1 MSIQKKSVALL
12 SILSLVS
19 SVLGLVFSVVLARCY
34 GVSRDVEIYF
44 AASSL
49 FFVIAS
55 LTQTGSI
62 TEIALPIYHRHVEEF
77 GKKEAFKLYCLIINW
92 MGLAAF
98 LVGLISALFAQPLI
112 EIFIPGFSA
121 QDQETARIFFLWISP
136 LFMLE
141 ILKSIMSTLL
151 NAEKVFGRT
160 ELANILS
167 QLGNIGFI
175 ILFHKRLGAYAAMM
189 GLWFGQV
196 LSLGYSL
203 YLAYGFGFRYQ
214 FLWRDSRFSLRELF
228 SKIRNTFSYVV
239 ATQFYVVGLN
249 AAISLLPQG
258 QYGIYKYANLI
269 FSKTQGLLLHPVST
283 VFFSQFSKEFAK
295 GSTGLGK
302 LIVQSNRI
310 TFLSGIVVVVV
321 VFAIGLPS
329 FCLVWLNEK
338 FDFQSIEI
346 TYRMLLL
353 FYCLLFVNGFALI
366 YRKVN
371 MAFGWV
377 KPLYLSMTVVNILFG
392 VLMYFW
398 PTSWASLWSLVG
410 ISLGNITVMAFIPP
424 GLVALKN
431 KATFELPPLPFWIK
445 SGLLLAFSLG
455 AVWLFKFWL
464 YSQPWI
470 LALGWAPLVLSLGL
484 FSLLILSLFAFLLR
498 LEEFSLITG
507 LIKKNAARFF

>member
-19 SVLGLVFSVVLARCY
+19 SLLGLVFSVVLARCY

-62 TEIALPIYHRHVEEF
+62 TEIALPIYHRHVEEY
-77 GKKEAFKLYCLIINW
+77 GKKEALKLYCLIINW

-98 LVGLISALFAQPLI
+98 ATGLVSALFAGPI
-112 EIFIPGFSA
+112 VRGFVPGFTPA
-121 QDQETARIFFLWISP
+121 DQETARIFFLWISP

-160 ELANILS
+160 ELANVFS
-167 QLGNIGFI
+167 QLGNILFI
-175 ILFHKRLGAYAAMM
+175 IIFHKTLGAFAAMM
-189 GLWFGQV
+189 GLWFGQI

-203 YLAYGFGFRYQ
+203 YLANGFGFRYH
-214 FLWRDSRFSLRELF
+214 FIWRDNRFSLRELF
-228 SKIRNTFSYVV
+228 LKIQNTFSYAI
-239 ATQFYVVGLN
+239 ATQFYAIGFN

-258 QYGIYKYANLI
+258 QYGIFKYATLI
-269 FSKTQGLLLHPVST
+269 FSKTQGLLLHPVSV
-283 VFFSQFSKEFAK
+283 VFFSQFSKEFVK
-295 GSTGLGK
+295 GISGAGR

-310 TFLSGIVVVVV
+310 TFLSGIAVVTV
-321 VFAIGLPS
+321 VFSIGLPS
-329 FCLVWLNEK
+329 FCLIWLNEK
-338 FDFQSIEI
+338 FDFNSIEI

-353 FYCLLFVNGFALI
+353 LYCLLFANGIALI

-377 KPLYLSMTVVNILFG
+377 KELYLSMSVVNVAFG
-392 VLMYFW
+392 ILMYFW
-398 PTSWASLWSLVG
+398 PARLVG
-410 ISLGNITVMAFIPP
+410 LWYLVGVSLSNITLMALIPP
-424 GLVALKN
+424 ALVAIRRRD
-431 KATFELPPLPFWIK
+431 AFELPDSSFWVK
-445 SGLLLAFSLG
+445 SGLLLSFSLA
-455 AVWLFKFWL
+455 AVWVFKFWL
-464 YSQPWI
+464 YSQAWI
-470 LALGWAPLVLSLGL
+470 LAMGWAPVILISGL
-484 FSLLILSLFAFLLR
+484 FSLGILSFFAFVLR
-498 LEEFSLITG
+498 LEEFSLLSG
-507 LIKKNAARFF
+507 LIRKNAARFF

>member
-1 MSIQKKSVALL
+1 M
-12 SILSLVS
+12 SILSLIS

-62 TEIALPIYHRHVEEF
+62 TEIALPIYHRHVEAF
-77 GKKEAFKLYCLIINW
+77 GKKEAFKLYSLIMNW
-92 MGLAAF
+92 MGLAAL
-98 LVGLISALFAQPLI
+98 LVGLISALLAGPLI
-112 EIFIPGFSA
+112 KIFIPGFTA
-121 QDQETARIFFLWISP
+121 VDQETARIFFLWISP

-141 ILKSIMSTLL
+141 ILKSIMATLL
-151 NAEKVFGRT
+151 NAEKVFGKT
-160 ELANILS
+160 ELANIFS

-175 ILFHKRLGAYAAMM
+175 ILFHKTLGAYAAMM

-203 YLAYGFGFRYQ
+203 YLAHGFGFRYH
-214 FLWRDSRFSLRELF
+214 FLWHDARFSLKELL
-228 SKIRNTFSYVV
+228 SKIQNTFSYVL

-295 GSTGLGK
+295 GSSGLGK

-321 VFAIGLPS
+321 VYAAGLPS

-338 FDFQSIEI
+338 FDFESIRI

-353 FYCLLFVNGFALI
+353 FYGLLFVNGFALI

-377 KPLYLSMTVVNILFG
+377 KELYLSMTMVNILFG
-392 VLMYFW
+392 IMMYFW
-398 PTSWASLWSLVG
+398 PENWANLWTLVF
-410 ISLGNITVMAFIPP
+410 ISLANISVMAFIPP
-424 GLVALKN
+424 GLVAIRS
-431 KATFELPPLPFWIK
+431 KADFKLPDLFFWIK
-445 SGLLLAFSLG
+445 SGLLLISSLAG
-455 AVWLFKFWL
+455 VWVFKFWL
-464 YSQPWI
+464 YQQPWI
-470 LALGWAPLVLSLGL
+470 LAAGWLPVVLTSGL
-484 FSLLILSLFAFLLR
+484 FSLSILSFFAFIFR
-498 LEEFSLITG
+498 LEEISLLSGI
-507 LIKKNAARFF
+507 IRKNVARLL